1 MGFLNETENF
11 HFCLNRFSRR
21 IKDQE
26 LEINQLKAENEML
39 RKQARLPSGVPQ
51 LPAKGMNVRAVS
63 GKHSVFTIFIILPL
77 VSEELI
83 Q

>member
-1 MGFLNETENF
+1 MTRKSEFDASMLDISTTSYCQLFEFFLSV
-11 HFCLNRFSRR
+11 HR

-26 LEINQLKAENEML
+26 VEINQLKAENELL

-63 GKHSVFTIFIILPL
+63 GRVQCSN
-77 VSEELI
+77 
-83 Q
+83 

>member
-1 MGFLNETENF
+1 MIVYV
-11 HFCLNRFSRR
+11 HR

-39 RKQARLPSGVPQ
+39 RKQTARLPSGVPQ

-63 GKHSVFTIFIILPL
+63 GR
-77 VSEELI
+77 EYA
-83 Q
+83 